1 MSQNTSIFPRFKA
14 VSDFAVLVEFGE
26 KIDALAY
33 KNVLHLGQRIAQH
46 PFRGFVETVPAF
58 VNILVSFDPMVTN
71 HSTVVE
77 ALNERLNEP
86 DTANHKRK
94 TREVLVCYDGTF
106 AADNQAIAYAKEV
119 STNYIADAHIS
130 GDYEVMMYGFAPGY
144 AYLSGVPESLHMP
157 RKPRPVRDVPA
168 GSVIIAG
175 GQCIVTT
182 LMMPTG
188 WWIIG
193 RSPTRIL
200 TGDEARPFLFDVA
213 DNVKFKRI
221 DSREFDAI
229 ASTK

>member
-1 MSQNTSIFPRFKA
+1 MGKNISTFPRFSA
-14 VSDFAVLVEFGE
+14 VSDFAVLAEFGE

-33 KNVLHLGQRIAQH
+33 KNVRHLDQRIAQR
-46 PFRGFVETVPAF
+46 PFRGFVETVPAL

-77 ALNERLNEP
+77 ALNERLSEP
-86 DTANHKRK
+86 DTANRERK
-94 TREVLVCYDGTF
+94 TREVLVCYDGKF
-106 AADNQAIAYAKEV
+106 AADNRAIAYTKNV
-119 STNYIADAHIS
+119 STDYIADAHSS

-157 RKPRPVRDVPA
+157 RKPRAVRDVTA

-213 DNVKFKRI
+213 DNVKFKKI

-229 ASTK
+229 ERAK